1 VFFTTARLCASF
13 ASSSLYPGFRPLS
26 DLKLDYAS
34 LPPAVSLAQALA
46 TAGGGRVCL
55 PRTAVEEHLDEWG
68 VQLEPGEAA
77 LYGQIA
83 SGSSRYGPGTA
94 YHRRWH
100 GAGCLQEGVPWW
112 QRFVHR
118 GCGPTLP
125 SSANYRLLH
134 GDGRGGLQY
143 ASTRAYLAAFD
154 IPMQDPRWDVIQRE
168 LSPAAAQRVICQGV
182 SARCTRLLYAA
193 MRARSPALRGLQSW
207 RVATACTGGDLMLSG
222 LDAAGI
228 QYRVV
233 QASELKSTT
242 VGRASRK
249 VINAL
254 YEGDGFRLF
263 DDACSEDAIG
273 GAASDLFAMGFPC
286 TKFSTYVS

>member
-1 VFFTTARLCASF
+1 
-13 ASSSLYPGFRPLS
+13 
-26 DLKLDYAS
+26 
-34 LPPAVSLAQALA
+34 
-46 TAGGGRVCL
+46 
-55 PRTAVEEHLDEWG
+55 
-68 VQLEPGEAA
+68 
-77 LYGQIA
+77 
-83 SGSSRYGPGTA
+83 
-94 YHRRWH
+94 
-100 GAGCLQEGVPWW
+100 
-112 QRFVHR
+112 
-118 GCGPTLP
+118 
-125 SSANYRLLH
+125 
-134 GDGRGGLQY
+134 
-143 ASTRAYLAAFD
+143 
-154 IPMQDPRWDVIQRE
+154 MQDPRWDVIQRE

-193 MRARSPALRGLQSW
+193 MRARSSALRGLQSW

-286 TKFSTYVS
+286 TKFSALNRQCSEEEVREALKQLRLMLRYINRHRPAGVLLENVAGLLRPQMQHALAGICERTYVIRAVHAGVPKTVGRTPPMGGRGAGAKDACARRSARRACSAA